1 MIRQGAAMSRGAELI
16 CRDCTGAAK
25 SSGPRPAARS
35 AVRSSVALEYA
46 SFGRRLGAHVIDS
59 VIMNVVV
66 GGGSFLVGLG
76 AGMMGM
82 VEPTALTIL
91 GGVLGGLVP
100 MIYFVWFWVRKGATP
115 GKSALGIQIVG
126 ADGSALTGMQSF
138 IRFLGYIPSS
148 LFFCVGYLWMIWDG
162 EKRCWHDMMAGT
174 RVIRV

>member
-1 MIRQGAAMSRGAELI
+1 MSRGAELI

-35 AVRSSVALEYA
+35 TARSSVAQEYA

-66 GGGSFLVGLG
+66 GAGYALVALGSGVVGT
-76 AGMMGM
+76 
-82 VEPTALTIL
+82 VEPTAVTIL
-91 GGVLGGLVP
+91 VGVLGGLVP

-115 GKSALGIQIVG
+115 GKSALGIRIVG